1 MILYLIVSPLLNSI
15 TLIYFNNGLTI
26 GLYEEDT
33 YYANYR
39 KHLYVSCSLYRVAD
53 AGSWY
58 AGSKFGWS
66 HYGDTNSQHDADFD
80 RDNVGGGI
88 FTGYQINPWLAVEGG
103 YDYLGNMGA
112 NGNHGA
118 SGSQMKSQGL
128 QVSLKASYGLSS
140 DWDLYGRAGVMGY
153 RAESDIKGHNDFDT
167 GIRPVL
173 AVGTE
178 YAFNENW
185 AGALNISGLVML
197 VMRIRLASAATSV
210 LSWPVS
216 LPLWSITQN
225 IVNSPRDK

>member
-1 MILYLIVSPLLNSI
+1 MKKTLI
-15 TLIYFNNGLTI
+15 TLIIASTFTA
-26 GLYEEDT
+26 T
-33 YYANYR
+33 TAFAA
-39 KHLYVSCSLYRVAD
+39 AD

-66 HYGDTNSQHDADFD
+66 HYGDTNSQHHADFD
-80 RDNVGGGI
+80 RDNVCGGI

-185 AGALNISGLVML
+185 AGRLEYQWVSNVGNENQIGVSSDISSVMAGISY
-197 VMRIRLASAATSV
+197 RFG
-210 LSWPVS
+210 
-216 LPLWSITQN
+216 Q
-225 IVNSPRDK
+225 